1 MRPTPQSGIFAVGTR
16 AHHHLQFDVVE
27 DADLDELMVAL
38 RGIRE
43 HATTVAGVN
52 VVIGLGHDLCAQ
64 LAPEC
69 LPADVGP
76 FETIRGSDSVVIP
89 ADQHDLWI
97 WLHSFGP
104 DSVFDLARRS
114 AAALRGLATVVRE
127 QPSFTYMASQDLTGF
142 EDGTENPPLDEA
154 IDLVAAPDGAAGA
167 GSSVVLLQRWIHDL
181 EAFEA
186 LDADTKDQ
194 IIGRRLRD
202 SEEIDES
209 QRSPA
214 AHISRVVIEDDDGEE
229 LEVFRRSTAF
239 GGVLQ
244 HGLVFLAFSPDV
256 ARVATMLERMV
267 GLDGP
272 RDHLTDISRCTASA
286 WYVAPPLEA
295 FTPRG

>member
-27 DADLDELMVAL
+27 GADLDELMVAL

-64 LAPEC
+64 LAPEW
-69 LPADVGP
+69 LPADVEP
-76 FETIRGSDSVVIP
+76 FETIRGTDSVVIP

-154 IDLVAAPDGAAGA
+154 IDLVAAPDGAAGRGEQRRAAAALDPRPRSVRGPRPRHQGPDHRAPPPRRRGDRRVPALTAPRTSA
-167 GSSVVLLQRWIHDL
+167 GS
-181 EAFEA
+181 
-186 LDADTKDQ
+186 
-194 IIGRRLRD
+194 
-202 SEEIDES
+202 
-209 QRSPA
+209 
-214 AHISRVVIEDDDGEE
+214 
-229 LEVFRRSTAF
+229 
-239 GGVLQ
+239 
-244 HGLVFLAFSPDV
+244 
-256 ARVATMLERMV
+256 
-267 GLDGP
+267 
-272 RDHLTDISRCTASA
+272 
-286 WYVAPPLEA
+286 
-295 FTPRG
+295 

>member
-16 AHHHLQFDVVE
+16 AHHHLEFDVVE
-27 DADLDELMVAL
+27 GADLDDLMAAL

-64 LAPEC
+64 LAAEW
-69 LPADVGP
+69 LPDGVRP
-76 FETIRGSDSVVIP
+76 FETIRGTDSVVIP

-104 DSVFDLARRS
+104 DSVFDLARRAGAS
-114 AAALRGLATVVRE
+114 LRGLATVVRE

-154 IDLVAAPDGAAGA
+154 VGLVAVPDGAPGA
-167 GSSVVLLQRWIHDL
+167 GSTVALLQRWIHDL

-186 LDADTKDQ
+186 LDTDAKDQ
-194 IIGRRLRD
+194 IIGRHLGD
-202 SEEIDES
+202 GEEIDEAE
-209 QRSPA
+209 RSPA
-214 AHISRVVIEDDDGEE
+214 AHISRVTIEDENGEE
-229 LEVFRRSTAF
+229 LEVFRRSTAY
-239 GGVLQ
+239 GGALK

-256 ARVATMLERMV
+256 DRVATMLHRMV

-272 RDHLTDISRCTASA
+272 RDHLTNISRCIASA
-286 WYVAPPLEA
+286 W
-295 FTPRG
+295 